1 MSARSLLDTVSKL
14 ERLICL
20 AAFAVMTIALLADVI
35 SRKLLQTGLVG
46 ATEVAVMAM
55 VALSMAGIGI
65 ATDAAAHFRLN
76 ALDRLIPAP
85 IEGVVDRLA
94 AFLTAVFFGVLLALT
109 ILMISQALALGD
121 RTEILRVPIWILQCF
136 LALAFLTNMLRFLVY
151 ALKPDLRPVGETSG
165 GDAVAGEDA

>member
-1 MSARSLLDTVSKL
+1 MSPNTLLAAIGKL
-14 ERLICL
+14 ERFICL

-76 ALDRLIPAP
+76 ALDRLLPRAF
-85 IEGVVDRLA
+85 EGFVDRLA
-94 AFLTAVFFGVLLALT
+94 ALLTAAFFGTLLVLT

-136 LALAFLTNMLRFLVY
+136 LALGFLTNMLRFAVY
-151 ALKPDLRPVGETSG
+151 ALKPELRPVSETSG